1 MGVSRQ
7 ILQALF
13 SPTTRARLAKLS
25 CSDQLLM
32 TLMYWREYPTQY
44 YIAQAYAVSESTAC
58 RTIQRVENRLIQ
70 CRQFRRPSKSELLES
85 QTNIQGV
92 IVDVTEQ
99 PIERPKKNSAD
110 ITAARKKHT
119 QQAQLIINQH
129 SGQIIA
135 TAFSR
140 VSKHDFQ
147 LFKDSQTTISQQI
160 SCLADSGYQGWAN
173 LHAKS
178 WRPKKK
184 SKHHPLS
191 RQEKMTNQHLARG
204 RIQIEHVIGRL
215 KVFAIL
221 CQRYRNRQRF

>member
-1 MGVSRQ
+1 
-7 ILQALF
+7 L
-13 SPTTRARLAKLS
+13 LA
-25 CSDQLLM
+25 
-32 TLMYWREYPTQY
+32 
-44 YIAQAYAVSESTAC
+44 
-58 RTIQRVENRLIQ
+58 
-70 CRQFRRPSKSELLES
+70 S

-92 IVDVTEQ
+92 IVDASEQ
-99 PIERPKKNSAD
+99 AMERAKKQPQHYSGQ
-110 ITAARKKHT
+110 KKQT
-119 QQAQLIINQH
+119 PPAQLIINQH

-184 SKHHPLS
+184 SKHRPLS
-191 RQEKMTNQHLARG
+191 RQEKVTNQHLARG
-204 RIQIEHVIGRL
+204 RIHIEHVIGKL
-215 KVFAIL
+215 KAFAIL
-221 CQRYRNRQRF
+221 CQRYRNRRRRFSLHFNLIAAIYNLELKLKS